1 MPSGGAILANFARG
15 LDRFAFDLVRGDA
28 SETLASA
35 IACLAPELDTGGA
48 FQQLAVALVRV
59 TPTKPLKQRTV
70 EVDFD
75 R

>member
-1 MPSGGAILANFARG
+1 VPSGGAILANFARG

-28 SETLASA
+28 SEPLASA
-35 IACLAPELDTGGA
+35 IACLAP
-48 FQQLAVALVRV
+48 ALVRV
-59 TPTKPLKQRTV
+59 TPTKPLKQLTV